1 MPWEIM
7 VSMEQI
13 VIDGKSS
20 FSRTESITKNVN
32 WLSLIIPND
41 ANQVK
46 IQLEK
51 FRETGFVPHS
61 LIQFNPQNDFHG
73 VRYDS
78 SLRWIDEKNHAV
90 ISNGPFY
97 LDRYSPDSR
106 MIVIQSFDYGDYL
119 FEQGKWKQ
127 FEDVKFPSISSVEFV
142 QPYIIGSDEEI
153 EVRTENSSEIHYFL
167 IDSEGEII
175 HNGIEEIKD
184 NSGKISL
191 NTELDFTQGVNTVK
205 IFAASDQ
212 VLKPFEYSKSFIVL
226 KENNDIPQSEI
237 LESSRITENNYWY
250 VLFILPIIVGII
262 IFGIRK
268 SRLSTN
274 NK

>member
-1 MPWEIM
+1 MPWEVM
-7 VSMEQI
+7 ASMEQI

-20 FSRTESITKNVN
+20 FSRTESITKNIN

-41 ANQVK
+41 ANQVRM
-46 IQLEK
+46 QLEK
-51 FRETGFVPHS
+51 FKETGVIPYS
-61 LIQFNPQNDFHG
+61 LIQFNPQNDFQNL
-73 VRYDS
+73 RYDS
-78 SLRWIDEKNHAV
+78 SLKWIDEKNHAV

-106 MIVIQSFDYGDYL
+106 MIVIKSFDYGDYL

-167 IDSEGEII
+167 IDSEGKII
-175 HNGIEEIKD
+175 HNGIEEIKN

-191 NTELDFTQGVNTVK
+191 NTELDFAQGANNVK

-237 LESSRITENNYWY
+237 LESSRIVENNEWY

-268 SRLSTN
+268 SRLSAN